1 VCVIGWLRQAT
12 GGLPRQFWLLF
23 TGTLINRLGAFV
35 VIYLAIYLTRQL
47 GFSQTEVGLVLA
59 CYGVGGI
66 AGTLT
71 GGVLADRW
79 GRRST
84 LLTAQLGAAALML
97 TLGFA
102 HGVWH
107 FAAGAL
113 VLGIFTEAARPA
125 FQAMMIDII
134 PPRDR
139 IKAFSL
145 GYWAVNLGF
154 AGSAILAGFAA
165 QFNYL
170 LLFVVDA
177 GTTLATAMITLFLLV
192 ETRPAAVPR
201 EAGPKPGLGTVFR
214 DRIFVLYLLLNLFI
228 VMVLMQHM
236 STLPIAMTADGLSPA
251 TFGWVVAVNGLL
263 IVIGQLFVPKLIE
276 GRAHSRVLALG
287 TLIIGIGFGL
297 GAFAGTAWF
306 YAFSVVIW
314 TLGEMLQSP
323 SNAAL
328 IADLSPAALRGRYQ
342 GINSLS
348 WSAGTALAPLAG
360 GYVLEH
366 LGSTTLWLGCVVV
379 GAAVA
384 IGQVASGPARER
396 RAAVLRAAET
406 LTPEPRDTT
415 QPTPPTSTAEPAIA
429 PSLPTSPSREGR

>member
-1 VCVIGWLRQAT
+1 MLGWLRQAT

-23 TGTLINRLGAFV
+23 TGTLINRLGSFV

-47 GFSQTEVGLVLA
+47 GFRQTEVGLVLA

-84 LLTAQLGAAALML
+84 LLTAQLGSATLML
-97 TLGFA
+97 SLGFA
-102 HGVWH
+102 RGVWQ
-107 FAAGAL
+107 FALGAL

-134 PPRDR
+134 PARDR
-139 IKAFSL
+139 IRAFSL

-154 AGSAILAGFAA
+154 AGSAILAGLAA
-165 QFNYL
+165 QVDYL

-177 GTTLATAMITLFLLV
+177 GTTLATAMITIFLLV
-192 ETRPAAVPR
+192 ETRPAALPR
-201 EAGPKPGLGTVFR
+201 AAGPKPGLGTVFR
-214 DRIFVLYLLLNLFI
+214 DRIFVSYLLLNLFI

-236 STLPIAMTADGLSPA
+236 STLPIAMTTDGLSPA
-251 TFGWVVAVNGLL
+251 TFGWVVSVNGLL
-263 IVIGQLFVPKLIE
+263 IVAGQLFVPKLIE
-276 GRAHSRVLALG
+276 GRGHSQVLALG
-287 TLIIGIGFGL
+287 TLIIGVGFGL

-366 LGSTTLWLGCVVV
+366 LGGTTLWLGCVAV
-379 GAAVA
+379 GVLVA

-396 RAAVLRAAET
+396 RAAALRSTEPQTPDSSAGAE
-406 LTPEPRDTT
+406 PA
-415 QPTPPTSTAEPAIA
+415 TPPTSTAEPALA
-429 PSLPTSPSREGR
+429 PAPPATDRP